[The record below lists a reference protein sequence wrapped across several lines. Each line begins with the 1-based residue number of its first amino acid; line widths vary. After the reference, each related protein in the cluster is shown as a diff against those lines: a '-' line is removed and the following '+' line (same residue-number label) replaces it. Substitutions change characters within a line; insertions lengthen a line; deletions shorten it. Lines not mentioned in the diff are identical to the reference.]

1 MILTT
6 TYMYETIFYVYVL
19 ELKKNNCLLF
29 TYSTELISVC
39 CVFRISLLFSVYKS
53 YEIIAFKVFC
63 FKLGWSEYFEISY
76 DIIYRVLVNR
86 FCF

>member
-6 TYMYETIFYVYVL
+6 TYMYKTIFFV
-19 ELKKNNCLLF
+19 ELKKTIASYLR
-29 TYSTELISVC
+29 TELISVC
-39 CVFRISLLFSVYKS
+39 CVFRISLLFSVFKS

-76 DIIYRVLVNR
+76 DIIYRVLVER